1 MTKITPSR
9 GYCIELA
16 TALAVSMA
24 SLLGM
29 PISTTHC
36 LVSFTLVL
44 SKGMTKRT
52 SYNVRLLC

>member
-36 LVSFTLVL
+36 LVSLTLTISNVL
-44 SKGMTKRT
+44 EILITEIARH
-52 SYNVRLLC
+52 Y